1 MDLETDQIKKFHI
14 LLTFRIYEK
23 REKKRKEK
31 KRKEKKRKRNSD
43 GVRARKV
50 SKALRLL
57 TSNQNKGRAVVEE
70 AYQGATLSS
79 TLAPGETGF

>member
-23 REKKRKEK
+23 REK

>member
-31 KRKEKKRKRNSD
+31 NSD